1 MPETKR
7 LTVGNINWNDPEQ
20 REALWRQM
28 EQDAKRRAKEAIA
41 EGQRLGI
48 LDANGRR
55 IRKDLP
61 PDMRE
66 DSGCDMA
73 AL

>member
-1 MPETKR
+1 MAETKQ
-7 LTVGNINWNDPEQ
+7 LTYADIDWSNPEE
-20 REALWRQM
+20 REAMHRQY
-28 EQDAKRRAKEAIA
+28 EERAKILAKEAIA

-48 LDANGRR
+48 LDQNGRR

>member
-1 MPETKR
+1 MHE
-7 LTVGNINWNDPEQ
+7 
-20 REALWRQM
+20 
-28 EQDAKRRAKEAIA
+28 DAKRRAKEAIA

-66 DSGCDMA
+66 DSGCHMA

>member
-1 MPETKR
+1 MAETKR
-7 LTVGNINWNDPEQ
+7 LTWATIDISDPEQ
-20 REALWRQM
+20 REALHRQM
-28 EQDAKRRAKEAIA
+28 DEEAKKLAKEAIA